1 MKIDGTRTND
11 RATEVVLAYLS
22 AFNRGDWAA
31 MLALVSDGVVHDF
44 HPGERESGK
53 PAFAA
58 YLRAYAHAS
67 EPSQLR
73 DIVVMT
79 SPDGARAAAEY
90 LAYGEATG
98 ADGPSR
104 PGVNRKRYM
113 QPGGL
118 FFAIRD
124 GLIERVSNYQPRP
137 NRDAPATTT
146 ATTAIVGALTG

>member
-53 PAFAA
+53 TAFAA
-58 YLRAYAHAS
+58 YLHAHAHAS
-67 EPSQLR
+67 DPTQLR

-90 LAYGEATG
+90 LAYGEQATG

-104 PGVNRKRYM
+104 PGVNRRRYM

-124 GLIERVSNYQPRP
+124 GLIERVSNYQPRLGP
-137 NRDAPATTT
+137 GVRTPATS
-146 ATTAIVGALTG
+146 AVAGARPD